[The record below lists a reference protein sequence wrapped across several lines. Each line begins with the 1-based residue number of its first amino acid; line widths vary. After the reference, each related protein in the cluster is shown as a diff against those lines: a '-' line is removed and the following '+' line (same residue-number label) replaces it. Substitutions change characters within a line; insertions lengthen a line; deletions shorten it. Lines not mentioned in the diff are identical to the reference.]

1 MGPIA
6 QPAVWMTPRT
16 RCFSRMGALRLG
28 DRGLA
33 VRLEWRSKTPPTVAP
48 SCKRHRRGGK
58 VPRMGLPY
66 IVGRYIVARMV
77 RASGS
82 MSSPS
87 YFILAALLDGPL
99 HGYGIIKQA
108 AELSNGRV
116 RLAAGTLYGA
126 LDRLAEEGLI
136 LADRQEVVE
145 GRTRR
150 YYRLT
155 DHGIQALH
163 TEAARMEQAA
173 RVVTRRS
180 GAAATTPGLA

>member
-1 MGPIA
+1 
-6 QPAVWMTPRT
+6 
-16 RCFSRMGALRLG
+16 
-28 DRGLA
+28 
-33 VRLEWRSKTPPTVAP
+33 
-48 SCKRHRRGGK
+48 
-58 VPRMGLPY
+58 
-66 IVGRYIVARMV
+66 
-77 RASGS
+77 

-87 YFILAALLDGPL
+87 YFILAALLEGPL

-108 AELSNGRV
+108 AKLSDGRV
-116 RLAAGTLYGA
+116 RLTAGTLYGA

-155 DHGIQALH
+155 DHGIHALQG
-163 TEAARMEQAA
+163 EAARMQQAA

-180 GAAATTPGLA
+180 GPAVTTPRLA

>member
-1 MGPIA
+1 MTRVA
-6 QPAVWMTPRT
+6 VCDCVVVPAP
-16 RCFSRMGALRLG
+16 
-28 DRGLA
+28 
-33 VRLEWRSKTPPTVAP
+33 
-48 SCKRHRRGGK
+48 RRGGK
-58 VPRMGLPY
+58 VSRLPY
-66 IVGRYIVARMV
+66 IAGRYIVARMV

-82 MSSPS
+82 LSPPS

-108 AELSNGRV
+108 AELSDGRV
-116 RLAAGTLYGA
+116 RLTAGTLYGA

-155 DHGIQALH
+155 DNGVQALH
-163 TEAARMEQAA
+163 REAARMEQAA

-180 GAAATTPGLA
+180 GPAVTTPRLA

>member
-1 MGPIA
+1 
-6 QPAVWMTPRT
+6 
-16 RCFSRMGALRLG
+16 
-28 DRGLA
+28 
-33 VRLEWRSKTPPTVAP
+33 
-48 SCKRHRRGGK
+48 
-58 VPRMGLPY
+58 
-66 IVGRYIVARMV
+66 
-77 RASGS
+77 
-82 MSSPS
+82 MSLPS

-108 AELSNGRV
+108 ASLSEGRV

-126 LDRLAEEGLI
+126 LDRLAGEGFI

-155 DHGIQALH
+155 ADGLHALH
-163 TEAARMEQAA
+163 KEAARMEQAA

-180 GAAATTPGLA
+180 GSAATTPRLA

>member
-1 MGPIA
+1 
-6 QPAVWMTPRT
+6 
-16 RCFSRMGALRLG
+16 
-28 DRGLA
+28 
-33 VRLEWRSKTPPTVAP
+33 
-48 SCKRHRRGGK
+48 
-58 VPRMGLPY
+58 
-66 IVGRYIVARMV
+66 MV
-77 RASGS
+77 RVSGS
-82 MSSPS
+82 MSPPS

-108 AELSNGRV
+108 ANLSDGHV
-116 RLAAGTLYGA
+116 RLTAGTLYGA

-155 DHGIQALH
+155 DQGVQALQR
-163 TEAARMEQAA
+163 EAARMEQAA

-180 GAAATTPGLA
+180 GSAATTPRLA

>member
-1 MGPIA
+1 
-6 QPAVWMTPRT
+6 V
-16 RCFSRMGALRLG
+16 SR
-28 DRGLA
+28 
-33 VRLEWRSKTPPTVAP
+33 
-48 SCKRHRRGGK
+48 
-58 VPRMGLPY
+58 LPY

-82 MSSPS
+82 LSPPS

-108 AELSNGRV
+108 VELSDGRV
-116 RLAAGTLYGA
+116 RLTAGTLYGA

-155 DHGIQALH
+155 DDGIQALH
-163 TEAARMEQAA
+163 REAARMEQAA

-180 GAAATTPGLA
+180 GPAVTTPRLA

>member
-1 MGPIA
+1 MGSLSNPVGGTRHKA
-6 QPAVWMTPRT
+6 PR
-16 RCFSRMGALRLG
+16 G
-28 DRGLA
+28 
-33 VRLEWRSKTPPTVAP
+33 
-48 SCKRHRRGGK
+48 
-58 VPRMGLPY
+58 
-66 IVGRYIVARMV
+66 
-77 RASGS
+77 
-82 MSSPS
+82 
-87 YFILAALLDGPL
+87 
-99 HGYGIIKQA
+99 GYGIIKQA
-108 AELSNGRV
+108 TELSEGRV

-155 DHGIQALH
+155 DHGVQALH

-180 GAAATTPGLA
+180 GAATTTPGLA

>member
-1 MGPIA
+1 
-6 QPAVWMTPRT
+6 
-16 RCFSRMGALRLG
+16 
-28 DRGLA
+28 
-33 VRLEWRSKTPPTVAP
+33 
-48 SCKRHRRGGK
+48 
-58 VPRMGLPY
+58 
-66 IVGRYIVARMV
+66 
-77 RASGS
+77 

-108 AELSNGRV
+108 AELSDGHV

-155 DHGIQALH
+155 DHGVQALH
-163 TEAARMEQAA
+163 REAARMDQAA

-180 GAAATTPGLA
+180 GSATTAPRLA